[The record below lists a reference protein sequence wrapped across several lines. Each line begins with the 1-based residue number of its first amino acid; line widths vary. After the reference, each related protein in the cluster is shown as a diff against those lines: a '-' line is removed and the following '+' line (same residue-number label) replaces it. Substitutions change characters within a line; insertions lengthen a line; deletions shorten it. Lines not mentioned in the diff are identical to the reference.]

1 MRLSRIR
8 RPSGP
13 PPTQIPHHGP
23 LLSLDALDTTARGLA
38 ARLTLARRTRHGARR
53 FRSRFGEHCRVLRNA
68 YQAVA
73 EDVHQGRAVPP
84 AAEWLL
90 DNFHLIESQQLEVTH
105 NLPRSYYLE
114 LPKLASREF
123 AGESRVYVMAME
135 LVGHSDGHLDLDRL
149 TRFLVAYQTLAPL
162 TIGEL
167 WAWPS
172 MIRLALLQH
181 LSRHA
186 DGLLRARKARME
198 ADLFLGAWDAGR
210 EGGVVPDF
218 PEKPPSAFI
227 VQLLHHLREYGDDA
241 AALRK
246 LIDEQLLLHDLSP
259 EDAIRAEHQE
269 QATAL
274 AAMSNA
280 ITSLR
285 LCASLDWSLYFER
298 VSLVEHILRRD
309 PAGVYKRM
317 DFATRDRYR
326 QAVEELAEPS
336 GESQVRVA
344 LRAIES
350 AIESGEKNPQDER
363 ARHVGYHLLGK
374 GRPVLEVDVAY
385 VPGLK
390 DRIPALLFRHATAL
404 YVGSILLFTL
414 IGTLLATVLTRGT
427 GFEILAG
434 FLALVPA
441 SELAVSLVQWA
452 VTSLIVPRPLPRLDL
467 SDGIPPEGRS
477 MVIIPTLLSTLE
489 DVKDLVEH
497 LEVQAISNLDPHLH
511 FAILSDFVDAPSA
524 VLPEDA
530 ALLETA
536 RKGIEGL
543 NARLGH
549 GGRERFYLFHRHRLF
564 NPKED
569 RWMGWERKRGKI
581 EEFNRLLRGAT
592 DTSYSTTVGDL
603 SVLPQV
609 RFCIV
614 LDRDTRLPRD
624 TAKQL
629 IGIILHPLNRA
640 RFDAREGRIVEGYGI
655 LQPRVSVTFASAA
668 GSLFSQVYAGHT
680 GVDPYTR
687 AVSDAYQDL
696 FGEGSYTG
704 KGLYDVDAFMSALGD
719 RIPDNALL
727 SHDLFEGLYART
739 ALVSDVEV
747 VDDYPSSVVAHM
759 RRQHRWVRGDW
770 QILMWLFPWVR
781 TRRGVERNRL
791 PLIDRWKILDNL
803 RRSLV
808 SPFMILLLGFGW
820 TILPGPAWWWTLG
833 LLAVVG
839 FPIIHQLAGFPL
851 ARQLLRF
858 LGAYPPDQPIHVSFL
873 ERRDEL
879 GTALAQVLVTVT
891 FLAFQAFRMVHAIA
905 VTLVRLLITKRK
917 LLEWETAAS
926 VAARGT
932 RMNGKRRFLHFL
944 LELGSSPLIAGILG
958 FLVWKLRPSA
968 LPQASPFLALWFFAP
983 ILGFWLSRP
992 VSQARSPLSE
1002 DQVRFLRRMAR
1013 RTWHYFE
1020 TFMGPEDHW
1029 LPPDNFQELGDM
1041 GVAHRTSPTNI
1052 GLGLLSTLTAHDLGF
1067 LGKPEL
1073 AERID
1078 HTLTTLE
1085 GIERYKGHF
1094 LNWYDTSTLAPLYP
1108 RYVSTVDSGN
1118 LAGCFMILAQGLRE
1132 CAAAE
1137 PASAS
1142 EQGLR
1147 DSIHFFRELRAEAVH
1162 LQARSKE
1169 KTARLAQ
1176 AVDDLEGSLKGFLSP
1191 EEKAARTA
1199 AARGDLRKELDALGT
1214 APDSMPSYRS
1224 LLTVARSLLA
1234 SVTEPESAELLKER
1248 LLGLAARSAR
1258 LANDMEFRFLFD
1270 PHRKLFT
1277 IGFRLADMDGPGR
1290 PDPTFYDLLAS
1301 EARLASY
1308 IAIARSEVP
1317 QSHWFHLNRQLV
1329 SMKGWPT
1336 LVSWSA
1342 SMFEYLMPLLFMKSY
1357 PKTLIDQSCRGV
1369 VGRQR
1374 DYAAELH
1381 VPWGI
1386 SESAYNF
1393 VNRRGDYQYKAF
1405 GVPGMGLKR
1414 GLGDDLVIAPYAT
1427 ALALAVDPREAIQNL
1442 VQLSRA
1448 GLEGRYGYYESID
1461 FTPRAAEYKSPEAG
1475 ELRTGV
1481 VVRTYLA
1488 HHQGMTVT
1496 ALANALLDSVMVRRF
1511 HADPRIEGTE
1521 LLLQERMTRSAPI
1534 SRPRP
1539 AEETHAPPPG
1549 MPAAAARRFRTPH
1562 TAYPQAHF
1570 LSNGNFTSILTNAG
1584 GGALLGRSLALTRRR
1599 DDRTSDPGS
1608 VFIYLR
1614 DVRSGTFWSTTF
1626 QPTSQE
1632 PEDYR
1637 AVFLPDHASF
1647 SRRDEGIES
1656 HLEIAVSPLDDVEV
1670 RRLSITNLTDRPREI
1685 EVTSY
1690 VEFSLATPAEDT
1702 AHPVFAKLF
1711 LETSYRPGSTSILVR
1726 RKSRG
1731 APDPEAWGVHVMS
1744 VEDRLQGS
1752 VEWESDRARFLGR
1765 GRSPARPVALDGR
1778 ALSGTTG
1785 AVLDPIGSLRLRI
1798 RLAPGGFAR
1807 LAFSTGLAPSEAA
1820 AVALAERYH
1829 EPGVAARTLSVAYT
1843 HAQIEFQHYG
1853 ITPEEVQLFQRL
1865 ASPVFYADVA
1875 WRATPDVIERNDQ
1888 GQAALWRHGIS
1899 GDVPI
1904 LLLRI
1909 TPDSDASIFRQV
1921 LRAHEYWRLKGLYAD
1936 LVVLNEHA
1944 PDYRDEIQKD
1954 LGSLLE
1960 RARWQSPRSALG
1972 NIFLLRSETITE
1984 ADRRHLAAC
1993 ARVVLRGDEG
2003 DLAAQLGQGGL
2014 PPPWPLDL
2022 VPRRLRPIAGSPSG
2036 VSVPPLRF
2044 SNGVGGFS
2052 EDGAE
2057 YVIVLSGD
2065 EETPLP
2071 WSNILANPDFGTL
2084 ITASGSAF
2092 TWAENSR
2099 ENRLTPFANDPVS
2112 DSTSETILLRDE
2124 EGGEVWGATPGPL
2137 PRARTSGR
2145 YVVRHQH
2152 GRSTFSH
2159 AAHGIEHELEV
2170 FVDPED
2176 PVKFS
2181 VLTLRNRS
2189 DQPRRLSAFG
2199 YVEWSLSNVR
2209 PNAPLQVVTHF
2220 DRSASAVLAR
2230 NAFHTDFPGRVAFFA
2245 SSEPPFS
2252 FTCERTEFLGRNRSL
2267 ESPAGVRR
2275 TRLSNLQ
2282 GGGLDPCAALQVRI
2296 DLGPWEERKLVF
2308 LLGEGKDAAQATA
2321 LLGRHRTLEA
2331 ARASGERTRK
2341 SWSDLLS
2348 TLEVRTPDDSFD
2360 LILNSWLPYQ
2370 VVSSRLWART
2380 GFFQPGGAFGFR
2392 DQLQD
2397 SLALLWSRPD
2407 LCRDHLLRAAGRQFA
2422 EGDVQHW
2429 WHPPMGAGTRTRCS
2443 DDLLWLPYAVATYV
2457 EATGDQDVLDVELP
2471 YLVAPPLEA
2480 GQLDVYISPE
2490 KSPTTGSLYEHCLRA
2505 VDRGLTTGS
2514 HGLPLMGSG
2523 DWNDGFSAVGKA
2535 GKGESVWLG
2544 WFLYSVLQKVAG
2556 LAESR
2561 RDPDLAARYRGHAER
2576 LRETLE
2582 LAWDG
2587 DWYRRAYYDDG
2598 SPLGSVQDDE
2608 CRIDSIAQSWA
2619 VLSGAAPPRHAEQA
2633 MDAVRSQLVRR
2644 DARLLLLFAPPF
2656 DQGSQNPGYIKGYL
2670 PGIRENG
2677 GQYTHGALWT
2687 IMAIAAL
2694 GHGDEAC
2701 EYFHMVNPINR
2712 SRTRDE
2718 VDRYKVEPYVMVGDI
2733 YSHPQH
2739 VGRGGW
2745 SWYTGSA
2752 GWMVRVAIESLLGL
2766 KRQGMTL
2773 SVNPCIPT
2781 SWPEYRVNW
2790 RLGDTRYEIL
2800 VRNPDRR
2807 SHGVVKAELDGVPVE
2822 ASAIPLAQD
2831 GQVHR
2836 VTVVL
2841 GVRTW
2846 ESQLAQP
2853 AASGSGGGLVPGT

>member
-1 MRLSRIR
+1 LSRIR

-23 LLSLDALDTTARGLA
+23 LLSLDALDGRARALA
-38 ARLTLARRTRHGARR
+38 GRLTLARRTRTGARR
-53 FRSRFGEHCRVLRNA
+53 FRSRFAEHCRVLRTA

-73 EDVHQGRAVPP
+73 EDVHRGRAVPP

-123 AGESRVYVMAME
+123 AGESRVYVMALE

-172 MIRLALLQH
+172 MIRMALLQH
-181 LSRHA
+181 LARHA
-186 DGLLRARKARME
+186 DGLLRARKARLE
-198 ADLFLGAWDAGR
+198 ADRFLAGWDSGR
-210 EGGVVPDF
+210 QDGSIPAL

-241 AALRK
+241 TALRR
-246 LIDEQLLLHDLSP
+246 LVDEQLMLHDLSP
-259 EDAIRAEHQE
+259 EDAIRAEHHE

-285 LCASLDWSLYFER
+285 LCASLDWSVYFER
-298 VSLVEHILRRD
+298 VSPVEHILQRD
-309 PAGVYKRM
+309 PSGIYKRM
-317 DFATRDRYR
+317 DFATRDHYR
-326 QAVEELAEPS
+326 QAVEDLAEPS

-350 AIESGEKNPQDER
+350 AIESGERNPLDDR

-374 GRPVLEVDVAY
+374 GRSVLEVDVDY

-390 DRIPALLFRHATAL
+390 ERFPALLFRHATAL
-404 YVGSILLFTL
+404 YLGSIAVLTL
-414 IGTLLATVLTRGT
+414 AGTLLAMLAVRGS
-427 GFEILAG
+427 GFEVLAG
-434 FLALVPA
+434 FLSLFPA
-441 SELAVSLVQWA
+441 SDLAVSLVQWG
-452 VTSLIVPRPLPRLDL
+452 VTSLILPRPLPRLDL
-467 SDGIPPEGRS
+467 SEGIPAEGRT

-489 DVKDLVEH
+489 DVKDLIEH

-524 VLPEDA
+524 VMAEDA
-530 ALLETA
+530 ALLEAA
-536 RKGIEGL
+536 RNGIESL
-543 NARLGH
+543 NTRLGH
-549 GGRERFYLFHRHRLF
+549 GGRDRFYLFHRHRLF

-603 SVLPQV
+603 SVLSQI

-629 IGIILHPLNRA
+629 IGIMLHPLNRP
-640 RFDAREGRIVEGYGI
+640 RFDPREGRIVEGYGI

-668 GSLFSQVYAGHT
+668 GSLFSQVYSGHT

-739 ALVSDVEV
+739 ALVSDIEV

-770 QILMWLFPWVR
+770 QILMWLFPWVP

-791 PLIDRWKILDNL
+791 PFIDRWKIFDNL

-808 SPFMILLLGFGW
+808 SPFMILLLACGW
-820 TILPGPAWWWTLG
+820 TIFPGPAWNWTLG
-833 LLAVVG
+833 ILAIVG
-839 FPIIHQLAGFPL
+839 FPLFHQLLGFSL
-851 ARQLLRF
+851 VRQVIRF
-858 LGAYPPDQPIHVSFL
+858 LGSYPPDEPFHVSL
-873 ERRDEL
+873 TARREEL
-879 GTALAQVLVTVT
+879 GTAGAQTLITLT
-891 FLAFQAFRMVHAIA
+891 FLVYQASRMVHAIA
-905 VTLVRLLITKRK
+905 ITLVRLTITKRK

-926 VAARGT
+926 VAARGHQL
-932 RMNGKRRFLHFL
+932 NGKRRLLHFL
-944 LELGSSPLIAGILG
+944 VELGSSPLIAGLVG
-958 FLVWKLRPSA
+958 FLVWRIQPSA
-968 LPQASPFLALWFFAP
+968 LLQAVPFLGLWIFAP
-983 ILGFWLSRP
+983 IIGYWLSRP
-992 VSQARSPLSE
+992 VSKSRAPLSE
-1002 DQVRFLRRMAR
+1002 DQIRFLRRMAR

-1020 TFMGPEDHW
+1020 TFVGPEDHW
-1029 LPPDNFQELGDM
+1029 LPPDNFQELGNM
-1041 GVAHRTSPTNI
+1041 GIAHRTSPTNI
-1052 GLGLLSTLTAHDLGF
+1052 GLGLLSTLAAHDLGF
-1067 LGKPEL
+1067 LGTPEL
-1073 AERID
+1073 VERVD
-1078 HTLTTLE
+1078 HMLTSLE

-1118 LAGCFMILAQGLRE
+1118 LAGCFMILAQGLRQ
-1132 CAAAE
+1132 CADDPG
-1137 PASAS
+1137 PASRSA
-1142 EQGLR
+1142 QGLR
-1147 DSIHFFRELRAEAVH
+1147 DSIHFFRELRAEAIH
-1162 LQARSKE
+1162 LHADSKE
-1169 KTARLAQ
+1169 KTARLSQ
-1176 AVDDLEGSLKGFLSP
+1176 AVDDLEASLKGFLAP

-1199 AARGDLRKELDALGT
+1199 SAREDTRKELEALGT
-1214 APDSMPSYRS
+1214 VPDSMPSLRNLTIVARGLLAAIS
-1224 LLTVARSLLA
+1224 EPEGSENSRARLLTLA
-1234 SVTEPESAELLKER
+1234 SRAD
-1248 LLGLAARSAR
+1248 R
-1258 LANDMEFRFLFD
+1258 LANDMDFRFLFD

-1277 IGFRLADMDGPGR
+1277 IGYRLADVDGPGR

-1301 EARLASY
+1301 ESRLASY

-1329 SMKGWPT
+1329 NVKGWPT

-1357 PKTLIDQSCRGV
+1357 PKTLLDQSCRGV

-1374 DYAAELH
+1374 DYAGELH

-1393 VNRRGDYQYKAF
+1393 LNRRGDYQYKAF

-1414 GLGDDLVIAPYAT
+1414 GLGDDLVVAPYAT
-1427 ALALAVDPREAIQNL
+1427 ALALAVDPREAIGNL
-1442 VQLSRA
+1442 LQLSRA
-1448 GLEGRYGYYESID
+1448 GLEGRYGFYESID
-1461 FTPRAAEYKSPEAG
+1461 FTPRSADYKTPAPG
-1475 ELRTGV
+1475 EHRTGV
-1481 VVRTYLA
+1481 VVRTYFA

-1496 ALANALLDSVMVRRF
+1496 ALANALLDSIMVRRF

-1521 LLLQERMTRSAPI
+1521 LLLQERMTRSSPI

-1549 MPAAAARRFRTPH
+1549 MPDAAARRFRTPH
-1562 TAYPQAHF
+1562 TVYPQAHF

-1584 GGALLGRSLALTRRR
+1584 GGCLLGRSLALTRRR

-1614 DVRSGTFWSTTF
+1614 DVRSGTFWSATY

-1632 PEDYR
+1632 PEEYR

-1647 SRRDEGIES
+1647 NRRDEGIES
-1656 HLEIAVSPLDDVEV
+1656 HLEIAVSPLDDMEV

-1685 EVTSY
+1685 EVTSF
-1690 VEFSLATPAEDT
+1690 VEFSLASPAEDS

-1711 LETSYRPGSTSILVR
+1711 LETSYQPSTTSVLCR

-1731 APDPEAWGVHVMS
+1731 GSDPETWGVHVMS

-1752 VEWESDRARFLGR
+1752 VEWETDRARFIGR
-1765 GRSPARPVALDGR
+1765 GRSPAHPAALDGR

-1807 LAFSTGLAPSEAA
+1807 LAFSTGLASSEAA
-1820 AVALAERYH
+1820 AVALAEHYH
-1829 EPGVAARTLSVAYT
+1829 EPSAAARTLSVAYT
-1843 HAQIEFQHYG
+1843 HAQIEFQHFG
-1853 ITPEEVQLFQRL
+1853 VTPEEVQLFQRL
-1865 ASPVFYADVA
+1865 ASPVFYADVS
-1875 WRATPDVIERNDQ
+1875 WRTTPDVIERNDQ
-1888 GQAALWRHGIS
+1888 GQSALWRHGIS

-1954 LGSLLE
+1954 LGSLME
-1960 RARWQSPRSALG
+1960 RARWQSPRVALG
-1972 NIFLLRSETITE
+1972 NIFLLRSETISE

-2003 DLAAQLGQGGL
+2003 DLATQLGHGGF
-2014 PPPWPLDL
+2014 PPPWPNDL
-2022 VPRRLRPIAGSPSG
+2022 IPRRLRPIAPMSKPPAL
-2036 VSVPPLRF
+2036 PPLRF
-2044 SNGVGGFS
+2044 ANGFGGFS
-2052 EDGAE
+2052 GEGTE
-2057 YVIVLSGD
+2057 YLIALEGE

-2084 ITASGSAF
+2084 ITASGSGF
-2092 TWAENSR
+2092 TWSENSR
-2099 ENRLTPFANDPVS
+2099 ENRLTPFANDPIS
-2112 DSTSETILLRDE
+2112 DPTSETILLRDE
-2124 EGGEVWGATPGPL
+2124 DGGEVWGTTPGPL
-2137 PRARTSGR
+2137 PRSRTTGR
-2145 YVVRHQH
+2145 YVVRHQQ
-2152 GRSTFSH
+2152 GRSIFSH
-2159 AAHGIEHELEV
+2159 TAHGIEHELEV

-2181 VLTLRNRS
+2181 VLTVRNRS
-2189 DQPRRLSAFG
+2189 EQPRRLSAFG

-2209 PNAPLQVVTHF
+2209 PHAPLQVVTRF
-2220 DRSASAVLAR
+2220 DRASSAVIAR
-2230 NAFHTDFPGRVAFFA
+2230 NAYHTDFPGRTSFFA

-2252 FTCERTEFLGRNRSL
+2252 FTCERTEFVGRNRTL

-2296 DLGPWEERKLVF
+2296 DLKPGEERRIVF
-2308 LLGEGKDAAQATA
+2308 LLGQGREASHAEALLRRHRSSDQAQAA
-2321 LLGRHRTLEA
+2321 GDRVRN
-2331 ARASGERTRK
+2331 
-2341 SWSDLLS
+2341 SWSKILS
-2348 TLEVRTPDDSFD
+2348 GLEVRTPDDSFD

-2380 GFFQPGGAFGFR
+2380 GFYQPGGAFGFR

-2397 SLALLWSRPD
+2397 GLALLWSRPD
-2407 LCRDHLLRAAGRQFA
+2407 LCREHLLRAAGRQFA

-2429 WHPPMGAGTRTRCS
+2429 WHPPLGAGTRTRCS
-2443 DDLLWLPYAVATYV
+2443 DDLLWLPFAVATYV
-2457 EATGDQDVLDVELP
+2457 EATGDLGVLDAEIP
-2471 YLVAPPLEA
+2471 YLLAPALEP
-2480 GQLDVYISPE
+2480 GQADVYIAPE
-2490 KSPTTGSLYEHCLRA
+2490 VGTTTGSLYEHCLRA
-2505 VDRGLTTGS
+2505 VDRGLTSGS
-2514 HGLPLMGSG
+2514 HGLPLIGAG

-2544 WFLYSVLQKVAG
+2544 WFLCSVLQKVAG
-2556 LAESR
+2556 LAETR
-2561 RDPDLAARYRGHAER
+2561 RDPDLAARYRGHADR

-2598 SPLGSVQDDE
+2598 SPLGSAQNDE

-2619 VLSGAAPPRHAEQA
+2619 VISGAAPPRHAEQA

-2656 DQGSQNPGYIKGYL
+2656 NQGTQNPGYIKGYV

-2701 EYFHMVNPINR
+2701 EYFHMLNPINR
-2712 SRTRDE
+2712 SRSRDE
-2718 VDRYKVEPYVMVGDI
+2718 ADRYKVEPYVVVGDI
-2733 YSHPQH
+2733 YSHPLH

-2752 GWMVRVAIESLLGL
+2752 GWMYRVGIESVLGL
-2766 KRQGMTL
+2766 QRRGTSL
-2773 SVNPCIPT
+2773 CVAPCIPT
-2781 SWPEYRVNW
+2781 SWPEFRVVW
-2790 RLGDTRYEIL
+2790 RLGETRYEIH
-2800 VRNPDRR
+2800 VQNPDRR
-2807 SHGVVKAELDGVPVE
+2807 SHGVARAELDGVPVE
-2822 ASAIPLAQD
+2822 ASAIPITED
-2831 GQVHR
+2831 GKVHQV
-2836 VTVVL
+2836 TIVL
-2841 GVRTW
+2841 GMTIR
-2846 ESQLAQP
+2846 ESSPQP
-2853 AASGSGGGLVPGT
+2853 AASSASGLLPGS